1 MKRLGCIFAI
11 IALIIGICSPPSAQ
25 PNKSSIQIE
34 LSSPNEPD
42 VTLLRIIQAAR
53 TADTSI
59 WLGPMVPPY
68 MSCRVYSSV
77 NAFGVMSFMY
87 RIIAEVAIDTLDPI
101 RYDST
106 TRITADNG
114 PNLQSLTINNATW
127 IRFIARV
134 DGGSSPDSAQGSFA
148 VTFDD
153 NPSNLTGR

>member
-1 MKRLGCIFAI
+1 MVV
-11 IALIIGICSPPSAQ
+11 ALIVGVYNPPFAQ
-25 PNKSSIQIE
+25 SNKSSIQIE

-42 VTLLRIIQAAR
+42 VTLLKIIQATR

-77 NAFGVMSFMY
+77 SAFGVMSFMY
-87 RIIAEVAIDTLDPI
+87 RIITEVAIDTLDPI

-127 IRFIARV
+127 VRFIARI
-134 DGGSSPDSAQGSFA
+134 DGGSSPDSAHGSFS

-153 NPSNLTGR
+153 NPSNLTGK